1 MVNNSDT
8 RDEVIERSIR
18 NWQST
23 RQIPGWFLKPP
34 KNIFICKNAKETYT
48 NPYGTYPDIMV

>member
-23 RQIPGWFLKPP
+23 RQILGDFLEPP
-34 KNIFICKNAKETYT
+34 KNIFIRKNAKETYT
-48 NPYGTYPDIMV
+48 YPDIMV